1 MVLSPIVKELSAKY
15 KFNPYP
21 LQQVLDELTRHNI
34 DIQRIDWKAVVEDT
48 LDEGITVENLYRKL
62 KQYYGISRPIEE
74 IPEAEL
80 RAIEERAKEYE
91 EEELREMLETAVE
104 RVIEAE
110 KLSLQDYIYEEL
122 RNVLLETPE
131 VKSPEGIKKLQVAL
145 REFDRKL
152 SELEKEYKTKL
163 QDTTKSLLEGAQFTL
178 KAEIEK
184 LKGEIKAPAKAPPVK
199 IPPPAEEIIP
209 PGYERVREIPHQ
221 RVEYNPA
228 TGKEET
234 VISFLPIPEDMIVVK
249 STDGRLWILKDSKL
263 IQTTSIELA
272 KKLAPKP
279 VRPPKPPS
287 LKPSPPPEGVVI
299 GVPLY
304 PVVPPEYMPPVLPI
318 PELIERLEEIRKIN
332 PQFVEERIKK
342 GLTYQ
347 QIIDEWERRE
357 LT

>member
-1 MVLSPIVKELSAKY
+1 MALFPIVKELSSRY

-34 DIQRIDWKAVVEDT
+34 DTQRIDWKAVVEDT
-48 LDEGITVENLYRKL
+48 LDEGITVENLYHKL

-110 KLSLQDYIYEEL
+110 KLSLRDYIYEEL
-122 RNVLLETPE
+122 RKVLLETPE
-131 VKSPEGIKKLQVAL
+131 VKSKGGIQKLQVAL

-199 IPPPAEEIIP
+199 IPPQAGEIIP
-209 PGYERVREIPHQ
+209 PGYERVREIPYQ

-228 TGKEET
+228 TGQEET
-234 VISFLPIPEDMIVVK
+234 VISFLPIPEDIIVVK
-249 STDGRLWILKDSKL
+249 SPDGRLWILKDSKL
-263 IQTTSIELA
+263 IQATSIELA
-272 KKLAPKP
+272 KKLAPGS
-279 VRPPKPPS
+279 VRQPKPPS

-299 GVPLY
+299 GIPLY

>member
-1 MVLSPIVKELSAKY
+1 MVLSPIVKELSARY

-21 LQQVLDELTRHNI
+21 LQQVLDELTQHNI
-34 DIQRIDWKAVVEDT
+34 DTQRIDWKSIVEDT

-110 KLSLQDYIYEEL
+110 KLSLRDYIYEEL
-122 RNVLLETPE
+122 RKVLLETPE
-131 VKSPEGIKKLQVAL
+131 VKSKEGIQKLQVAL
-145 REFDRKL
+145 KEFDRRL
-152 SELEKEYKTKL
+152 SELEKEYRTKL
-163 QDTTKSLLEGAQFTL
+163 QETTKSLLEGAQFTI

-184 LKGEIKAPAKAPPVK
+184 LKGEIKAPPKAPPVK
-199 IPPPAEEIIP
+199 IPPPVEEIIP
-209 PGYERVREIPHQ
+209 PGYERVREIPYQ

-234 VISFLPIPEDMIVVK
+234 VISILPIPEDMIVVK
-249 STDGRLWILKDSKL
+249 SPDGRLWILKDSKL
-263 IQTTSIELA
+263 TQTTSIELA
-272 KKLAPKP
+272 KKLSPKP

-299 GVPLY
+299 GLPLY

-318 PELIERLEEIRKIN
+318 SELIERLEEIRKIN